1 MIKVE
6 RQLFASLICALFFS
20 GALFAQTSDQYERD
34 MKKRI
39 AVGQISA
46 ADVEAKIESGE
57 IKRFG
62 QVFVNPRATVL
73 GNLTRSKLHV
83 TISEAI
89 VTTEYKESLDGE
101 GTAVYTVFAPRDES
115 FAALPEGAL
124 AEMMEEGNEDK
135 LKAFTGNHI
144 VKGNYTLANIVK
156 AIEDGKGRGEV
167 TTLSGMRLY
176 FFKRGSKF
184 LVVDEQGTKS
194 YITVSDAVSVNGVI
208 HDIDKVL
215 QAK

>member
-6 RQLFASLICALFFS
+6 RQLFTSLMCLLFVS

-39 AVGQISA
+39 ATGQITA
-46 ADVEAKIESGE
+46 AEVEAKIESGE

-89 VTTEYKESLDGE
+89 VTTEYKEVLDGE
-101 GTAVYTVFAPRDES
+101 GNGAYTVFAPRDAS
-115 FAALPEGAL
+115 FANLPEGAL
-124 AEMMEEGNEDK
+124 AEMMEEGNEDQ
-135 LKAFTGNHI
+135 LKAFAGNHI
-144 VKGNYTLANIVK
+144 VKGNYTLANIIT

-176 FFKRGSKF
+176 FFKRGAKYM
-184 LVVDEQGTKS
+184 VVDPIGTKS
-194 YITVSDAVSVNGVI
+194 YITNPDAVSLNGVI

-215 QAK
+215 LAK

>member
-1 MIKVE
+1 MMKVK
-6 RQLFASLICALFFS
+6 RQIFTSLMCLLFIS
-20 GALFAQTSDQYERD
+20 GAVFAQTADQYERE

-39 AVGQISA
+39 AAGQITMA
-46 ADVEAKIESGE
+46 EVEAKIESGE

-89 VTTEYKESLDGE
+89 VTTEYKEVLDGE
-101 GTAVYTVFAPRDES
+101 GTGAYTVFAPRDES
-115 FAALPEGAL
+115 FAALEEGAL
-124 AEMMEEGNEDK
+124 AEMMEEGNEDE
-135 LKAFTGNHI
+135 LKAFAGNHI
-144 VKGNYTLANIVK
+144 VKGNYTLANIIK
-156 AIEDGKGRGEV
+156 AIEEGKGRGEV

-176 FFKRGSKF
+176 FFKRGPKYM
-184 LVVDEQGTKS
+184 VVDEKGTKS
-194 YITVSDAVSVNGVI
+194 YITNPDAVSVNGVI

-215 QAK
+215 QTK

>member
-6 RQLFASLICALFFS
+6 RQLFTSLMCLLFVS

-39 AVGQISA
+39 ATGQITA
-46 ADVEAKIESGE
+46 AEVEAKIESGE

-89 VTTEYKESLDGE
+89 VTTEYKEVLDGE
-101 GTAVYTVFAPRDES
+101 GTGAYTVFAPRDES

-124 AEMMEEGNEDK
+124 AQMMEEGNEDA
-135 LKAFTGNHI
+135 LKAFAGNHI
-144 VKGNYTLANIVK
+144 VKGNYTLANIIK

-176 FFKRGSKF
+176 FFSRGAKYM
-184 LVVDEQGTKS
+184 VVDELGTKS
-194 YITVSDAVSVNGVI
+194 YITVSDAVSLNGVI
-208 HDIDKVL
+208 HDINKVL
-215 QAK
+215 QTK